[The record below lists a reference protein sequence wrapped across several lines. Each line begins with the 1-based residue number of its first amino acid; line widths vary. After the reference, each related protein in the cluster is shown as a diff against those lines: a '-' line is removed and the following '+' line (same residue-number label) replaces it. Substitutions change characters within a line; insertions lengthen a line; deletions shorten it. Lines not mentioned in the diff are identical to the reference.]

1 MKKMSNNK
9 QHHEPSELSLMS
21 EGIPDAG
28 LPPIFSSSPFD
39 LRQKKKITY
48 FLSNI
53 ACHGDPIKSPKNKA

>member
-39 LRQKKKITY
+39 LRQKKRLLLLT
-48 FLSNI
+48 SS
-53 ACHGDPIKSPKNKA
+53 AT